1 VVKTIK
7 IQHYHNKM
15 AAKVC
20 CTNPAGAGPGC
31 WQGHDAQL
39 ASDRPSPNDFN
50 LKARKAGD
58 LKVQP
63 GWRIR
68 SSALVVL
75 VVLSLCLLPFA
86 HGQEPAVGFT
96 PPPPA
101 EIVVLP
107 KSVPDPIEPVNR
119 VMWGFNKAVMTG
131 VIKPTSRVYRFVVV
145 KPVRTKIGNFGKNL
159 TYPGRLINNLLQGKW
174 SGARDESYRF
184 VCNTTVGVAGFFDP
198 ATKWKIPK
206 SDADFGQTFGKW
218 GWKPECFLMLPI
230 YGPSN
235 ERDTIGLAADTA
247 ANPLLYI
254 APYKFDANNPLTYLG
269 PYSWFCYTVMYNDL
283 SDSVG
288 EYVRFSQAEM
298 DPYSEIQYA
307 WTFARENRVADFQV
321 KGKQDEASLETLESV
336 FFTFKNPEFPS
347 RGKTRSV
354 LIPATGRKLKFTY
367 WLQPGKANVVYI
379 VPGLGS
385 HRLAET
391 SLALAE
397 LVHSNGFSAVCISSP
412 FNYEFMEHA
421 STAAMPA
428 YLPVDGR
435 DLHVALTEIDHRLHG
450 LYPNRLG
457 NRALMG
463 YSMGAF
469 ESLFVAATGPTNQY
483 SVRTRR
489 SFLRFLLGKQGLKE
503 MRTGPITNQ
512 LPLIQFDRYVA
523 INTPVRMAQG
533 ISKLDEFYRAPLSWP
548 DAERAD
554 DLENTFLKVAALSK
568 STLTPQTSLP
578 FSAIESKFLIG
589 LNFRLILRDM
599 IYSSQQRNNQGV
611 LQHRIRNLRRTPLY
625 QEILQYSY
633 QDYFEK
639 FATPYYQALGL
650 ASPTQAALEASPRR
664 AAEALEK
671 AGDLRTYEAGMRAN
685 PNIRVIVNQN
695 DFLLTDEDLAWL
707 HATFGPEQLTVFPQ
721 GGHLGN
727 LSNLTVQKA
736 ILAALTP
743 MRPPDPKP
751 EEPPKNS
758 AP

>member
-1 VVKTIK
+1 
-7 IQHYHNKM
+7 
-15 AAKVC
+15 
-20 CTNPAGAGPGC
+20 
-31 WQGHDAQL
+31 
-39 ASDRPSPNDFN
+39 
-50 LKARKAGD
+50 

-63 GWRIR
+63 GRRIQ
-68 SSALVVL
+68 SSGLVFL
-75 VVLSLCLLPFA
+75 VVLSLCLSLFA
-86 HGQEPAVGFT
+86 HGQELAAGFT
-96 PPPPA
+96 NPPVA
-101 EIVVLP
+101 DLSRRSQTEAGTVILP
-107 KSVPDPIEPVNR
+107 KSIPDPLEPFNR
-119 VMWGFNKAVMTG
+119 VMWGFNKGLMTG

-145 KPVRTKIGNFGKNL
+145 KPIRTGIGNFGKNL

-206 SDADFGQTFGKW
+206 SDADFGQTFGQW
-218 GWKPECFLMLPI
+218 GWKPQCFLMLPI

-235 ERDTIGLAADTA
+235 ERDTLGLACDTA
-247 ANPLLYI
+247 ANPLIYI
-254 APYKFDANNPLTYLG
+254 APYKFVANDPLTYLG
-269 PYSWFCYTVMYNDL
+269 PYTYLTYVVMYNDL
-283 SDSVG
+283 ADSVD
-288 EYVRFSQAEM
+288 EYVRFSQTEM

-307 WTFARENRVADFQV
+307 WTFVRENRVANFQV
-321 KGKQDEASLETLESV
+321 KGKPDKASLETLESV
-336 FFTFKNPEFPS
+336 FFTFKDPEFPD
-347 RGKTRSV
+347 RGRTRSV
-354 LIPATGRKLKFTY
+354 LIPATGRKLKFTF

-397 LVHSNGFSAVCISSP
+397 LVYSNGFSAVCVSSP
-412 FNYEFMEHA
+412 FNFEFMEHA
-421 STAAMPA
+421 STAALPA
-428 YLPVDGR
+428 YLPVDGN
-435 DLHVALTEIDHRLHG
+435 DLHAALTEIDHRLHA
-450 LYPNRLG
+450 LYPNRLS

-483 SVRTRR
+483 TVITKGSV
-489 SFLRFLLGKQGLKE
+489 LRFLQGKQGVKE
-503 MRTGPITNQ
+503 VRIAPVTNQ

-548 DAERAD
+548 EAERTD
-554 DLENTFLKVAALSK
+554 DIENTFLKVAALSK
-568 STLTPQTSLP
+568 DTLTPQTSLP

-589 LNFRLILRDM
+589 LTFRLILRDV
-599 IYSSQQRNNQGV
+599 IYSSQQRDNQGV
-611 LQHRIRNLRRTPLY
+611 LKHPIRNFKRDPVY

-639 FATPYYQALGL
+639 FAIPYYQAQGL
-650 ASPTQAALEASPRR
+650 ASPT
-664 AAEALEK
+664 AETLEK
-671 AGDLRTYEAGMRAN
+671 AGDLRTYDTGLRAN

-695 DFLLTDEDLAWL
+695 DFLLTDEDLDWL
-707 HATFGPEQLTVFPQ
+707 HAMFAPEELTVFPQ

-727 LSNLTVQKA
+727 LSNPTVQKS

-743 MRPPDPKP
+743 MKPPSPKS
-751 EEPPKNS
+751 E
-758 AP
+758 